1 MDPAAVPGRPLPWQR
16 KFADPWDHGDIP
28 FLWPSTAFMKAPTTA
43 RRVEIG
49 DRVYDDLD
57 DRPRTVIRIVG
68 DQVYLN
74 NGSVLSLAQCAPILL
89 NPGQSSPGGGR
100 GPRLRRSSDG

>member
-1 MDPAAVPGRPLPWQR
+1 MG
-16 KFADPWDHGDIP
+16 IS
-28 FLWPSTAFMKAPTTA
+28 FLWPLTAFMKAPTTA

-49 DRVYDDLD
+49 DHVYDDLD

-68 DQVYLN
+68 DRVYLN

-100 GPRLRRSSDG
+100 GPRLQTPSDG

>member
-1 MDPAAVPGRPLPWQR
+1 
-16 KFADPWDHGDIP
+16 
-28 FLWPSTAFMKAPTTA
+28 MKAPTTA

-68 DQVYLN
+68 DRVYLN
-74 NGSVLSLAQCAPILL
+74 NGSVLSLAQCASILL
-89 NPGQSSPGGGR
+89 NPGHSTPGGGR
-100 GPRLRRSSDG
+100 GPRSRRPPDG

>member
-1 MDPAAVPGRPLPWQR
+1 
-16 KFADPWDHGDIP
+16 
-28 FLWPSTAFMKAPTTA
+28 MKAPTTV

-68 DQVYLN
+68 DRVYLN
-74 NGSVLSLAQCAPILL
+74 NGSVLSIAQCASILL
-89 NPGQSSPGGGR
+89 NPGQSTPGDGR
-100 GPRLRRSSDG
+100 DPHPRRSSDG